1 MKPSHAGLFSV
12 SRWSGRRVPIA
23 ALAVAAA
30 CSGLLAAGCGGGSSG
45 AKVAQVGSTEATTTA
60 AGLSGRSK
68 RDALVAF
75 SACMRSHGLPKFPD
89 PEVVGNGMRLN
100 FGSENGIDPNS
111 PQFKNAQQACR
122 KLLPNGGVPTAREL
136 AKQMKQALGYAA
148 CMRGHGVPKFPDP
161 KASSDGAIEWG
172 VGPPAGVD
180 PNGPQFKAALKMC
193 NELVPGAHAP
203 LGPGGGRKP

>member
-1 MKPSHAGLFSV
+1 MKPSHARLFSV
-12 SRWSGRRVPIA
+12 SRWSGRRLPIA

-30 CSGLLAAGCGGGSSG
+30 CSALLAAGCGGGSSG

-60 AGLSGRSK
+60 AG
-68 RDALVAF
+68 
-75 SACMRSHGLPKFPD
+75 
-89 PEVVGNGMRLN
+89 E
-100 FGSENGIDPNS
+100 
-111 PQFKNAQQACR
+111 NAQQACR